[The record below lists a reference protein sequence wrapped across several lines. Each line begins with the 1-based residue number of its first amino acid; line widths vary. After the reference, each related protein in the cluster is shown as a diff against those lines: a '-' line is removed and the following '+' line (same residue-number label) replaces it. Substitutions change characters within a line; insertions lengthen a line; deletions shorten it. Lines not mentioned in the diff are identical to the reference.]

1 MEFTFT
7 LQLLSSFAII
17 VLICTT
23 VLLAFKKG
31 WVFILGVVLICV
43 LAKQCSTATIITC
56 YSDGSTKIAEYL
68 YKYRDTMGNEYE
80 IENGGTYV
88 FYDGLGETGIRST
101 CELTIFPIVYT
112 SDRTKIGSAVYGE
125 VTRISLEPYK
135 LHRVSH
141 AINYPFKSVPKKLDT
156 DTFEKEEEIWSIQYT
171 ENLEDIHASFYHE
184 LIYRFPDTF

>member
-68 YKYRDTMGNEYE
+68 YKYRDSMGNEYE
-80 IENGGTYV
+80 IENGGGTYV
-88 FYDGLGETGIRST
+88 FYDGLGGTGIRST

-112 SDRTKIGSAVYGE
+112 SD
-125 VTRISLEPYK
+125 
-135 LHRVSH
+135 
-141 AINYPFKSVPKKLDT
+141 
-156 DTFEKEEEIWSIQYT
+156 
-171 ENLEDIHASFYHE
+171 
-184 LIYRFPDTF
+184 